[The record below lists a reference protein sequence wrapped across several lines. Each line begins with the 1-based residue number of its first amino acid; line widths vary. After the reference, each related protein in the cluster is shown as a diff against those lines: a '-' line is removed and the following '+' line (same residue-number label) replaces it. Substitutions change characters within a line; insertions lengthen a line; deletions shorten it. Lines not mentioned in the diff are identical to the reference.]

1 MTSRHVRD
9 NVQPGSVR
17 PDPGET
23 TEVLPAVSDGASDDV
38 GDGREPPRSILE
50 QLGGIPGMIYSTV
63 PVVVF
68 VLVNSLFSLV
78 PAVIAAVGVALAIA
92 VWRLVRKEPLQPAV
106 SGLFGVG
113 IGAFIAYRTGEAKGF
128 FLLGIWYSAL
138 LATAF
143 FISVLVRWP
152 LAGVVWHGING
163 DGQGWRTDRAL
174 LRAYSLASL
183 LWAAVF
189 GAKFVVQHW
198 LYDTDQ
204 TGWLAFA
211 RIAMG
216 YPLTGLALLGTIW
229 AVQRARR
236 RGIQPQPA

>member
-1 MTSRHVRD
+1 MTRRHVRE
-9 NVQPGSVR
+9 NLGPG
-17 PDPGET
+17 PAQADPGET
-23 TEVLPAVSDGASDDV
+23 TDVIPAVRDGGGERGSDGDQRP
-38 GDGREPPRSILE
+38 GTILE
-50 QLGGIPGMIYSTV
+50 QLGGISGMIYSTV

-68 VLVNSLFSLV
+68 VLVNSLSSLV
-78 PAVIAAVGVALAIA
+78 PAIVAAVGVAVAIA
-92 VWRLVRKEPLQPAV
+92 VVRLVRKEPLQPAV

-128 FLLGIWYSAL
+128 FLLGIWYSAF
-138 LATAF
+138 LATVF
-143 FISVLVRWP
+143 FVSVLVRWP

-163 DGQGWRTDRAL
+163 DGQGWRSDRAL

-236 RGIQPQPA
+236 RGVQPRPA